1 MVAQIE
7 AESRSGVQFSCYVSL
22 HSVCA
27 QNWENGR
34 RTSGVLKLAT
44 KELFKVGLRVVY
56 MNQRL

>member
-7 AESRSGVQFSCYVSL
+7 AESRSGVRFSCYASL
-22 HSVCA
+22 HSVCT

-44 KELFKVGLRVVY
+44 KELFKVGL
-56 MNQRL
+56 